1 MNARWAV
8 LWCVVVVAGCQST
21 HDQLLA
27 EGYPPAFADGFQDG
41 CGSGRQSID
50 VIKGQFKK
58 DVPRYLRDTLYA
70 QGWSDGFRQCQAQ
83 LANSN
88 VQDQGRDSIW
98 NDRDRDWDHQR
109 TQDAAKAY
117 RSH

>member
-1 MNARWAV
+1 MNARWVV
-8 LWCVVVVAGCQST
+8 LWCCLVVAGCQST
-21 HDQLLA
+21 HDQLVS

-41 CGSGRQSID
+41 CGSGRHAID
-50 VIKGQFKK
+50 PMKGQYKK
-58 DVPRYLRDTLYA
+58 DVQRYLRDTIYA
-70 QGWSDGFRQCQAQ
+70 QGWSDGFNQCQGQ
-83 LANSN
+83 LANRN

-98 NDRDRDWDHQR
+98 NDRDRAWEQQK

>member
-1 MNARWAV
+1 MNTRWAG
-8 LWCVVVVAGCQST
+8 LCCCLVVAGCQST

-27 EGYPPAFADGFQDG
+27 EGYSPTFADGFEDG
-41 CGSGRQSID
+41 CSSGRQSID
-50 VIKGQFKK
+50 AMKGQYKK
-58 DVPRYLRDTLYA
+58 DVPRYLRDTIYA

-83 LANSN
+83 LATKG

-98 NDRDRDWDHQR
+98 NDRDRNWDQQK

-117 RSH
+117 RSQ

>member
-1 MNARWAV
+1 MNTHWAV
-8 LWCVVVVAGCQST
+8 LWCCLVVAGCQST

-41 CGSGRQSID
+41 CASGRQAVD
-50 VIKGQFKK
+50 ALKGQYKK
-58 DVPRYLRDTLYA
+58 DLPRYLHEPSYA
-70 QGWSDGFRQCQAQ
+70 QGWGDGFRQCEGQ
-83 LANSN
+83 LANRD

-98 NDRDRDWDHQR
+98 NDRDRAWEQQK